1 MLNSFEFNSKLIL
14 PVYSAGEKKIK
25 GINSDLIVNNTK
37 NTKLTTE
44 ENLVQDLTEKEND
57 VVVFLGAGNIHKI
70 AQETFNYS
78 QIN

>member
-1 MLNSFEFNSKLIL
+1 MNKTE
-14 PVYSAGEKKIK
+14 
-25 GINSDLIVNNTK
+25 

-44 ENLVQDLTEKEND
+44 ENLIQDLTEKEND